1 MSAFFRMPHDARLA
15 VRMLRRSP
23 LFAAV
28 AVLALGVGIAANTA
42 IFSLIDALLLRPI
55 SGVKAPGELLV
66 FERWQ
71 AGQLLGN
78 MGYPDY
84 RDYRAQLKSF
94 SALAAE
100 AGARASFS
108 SEGAGERVAAAL
120 VSGSYF
126 SLLGANPAA
135 GRLLAPADESEQG
148 PAVAVIGYAFW
159 QRAFGGDQR
168 VVGSTIHLNGHAFAV
183 IGVAPREFRGTS
195 TQFQPDLWAPI
206 ALQPILMPRMSPGTL
221 RNRATGWLRI
231 IGRLAP
237 GATLAA
243 AQAETTAVAAQ
254 LARAY
259 PVTNRTRTVAL
270 VSGLG
275 LDSDDRAEVRR
286 LLGLLLV
293 CVAMLHLIACANV
306 ANLTLARAAARRR
319 EIAVRV
325 ALGAGRARLLRMFL
339 TEGALLA
346 ACAGL
351 LGTLLAPVLAQLA
364 VSVNQ
369 NAYTMRGVDVQ
380 LDLRVLGFS
389 LLLTLISGLLFALPP
404 ARRAARSIC
413 HKASRR

>member
-1 MSAFFRMPHDARLA
+1 
-15 VRMLRRSP
+15 
-23 LFAAV
+23 
-28 AVLALGVGIAANTA
+28 
-42 IFSLIDALLLRPI
+42 
-55 SGVKAPGELLV
+55 
-66 FERWQ
+66 
-71 AGQLLGN
+71 
-78 MGYPDY
+78 
-84 RDYRAQLKSF
+84 
-94 SALAAE
+94 
-100 AGARASFS
+100 
-108 SEGAGERVAAAL
+108 
-120 VSGSYF
+120 
-126 SLLGANPAA
+126 
-135 GRLLAPADESEQG
+135 
-148 PAVAVIGYAFW
+148 
-159 QRAFGGDQR
+159 
-168 VVGSTIHLNGHAFAV
+168 
-183 IGVAPREFRGTS
+183 
-195 TQFQPDLWAPI
+195 
-206 ALQPILMPRMSPGTL
+206 MPRMSPGTL

-237 GATLAA
+237 GATLAP

-319 EIAVRV
+319 EIAVRG

-369 NAYTMRGVDVQ
+369 NAYTMRGVDEQ

-404 ARRAARSIC
+404 ARGPARAVAAPPSAARSPRIPWRSR
-413 HKASRR
+413 KASCSPRWIWTFRDTPPRRGCASMPRCWSERARCPASPRRVWG